1 MSANNG
7 GPAFP
12 TMKSWDENFC
22 DEAGYARTRRLSGAV
37 GGMTLRDY
45 FAAKAMEGLIQS
57 PDQVTEPFDGIA
69 QSAYLMAN
77 EMLKARE
84 S

>member
-12 TMKSWDENFC
+12 QPIVD
-22 DEAGYARTRRLSGAV
+22 TRGNSGIVSAEEMQV
-37 GGMTLRDY
+37 GGMNLRDY